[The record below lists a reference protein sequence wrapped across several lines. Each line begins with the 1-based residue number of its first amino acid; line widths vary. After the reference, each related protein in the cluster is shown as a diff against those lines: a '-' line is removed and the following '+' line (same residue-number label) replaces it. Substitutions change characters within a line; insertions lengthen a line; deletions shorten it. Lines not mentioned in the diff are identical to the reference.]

1 MVFYENM
8 WEPKKVAKFR
18 IENVKKFRNQLIEVD
33 SFFIFKLTVKNVIYR
48 LVYLDYNDW

>member
-18 IENVKKFRNQLIEVD
+18 IENVKKFRDQLIAVD
-33 SFFIFKLTVKNVIYR
+33 LFMYFQTNP
-48 LVYLDYNDW
+48 